1 MSQRHVCRRLV
12 LGFSLL
18 GFLAGAG
25 CASGPSVRTS
35 YDQGV
40 DFTRFRTFGFFQPLG
55 TDRAGYRS
63 LVSQQLMSATQREL
77 QARGLQRA
85 DSDPDLLVNFNANL
99 DQRLRIT
106 QTPARPIGGFYGH
119 RRGFYSTWPMYQE
132 TQIRQYTQGTL
143 VVDVVDAARRQLVW
157 EGVAVRRVTERT
169 EQNLGPVLDQVV
181 AEMFEQFPLRP
192 ATSDID

>member
-18 GFLAGAG
+18 GFLAVAG

-63 LVSQQLMSATQREL
+63 FVSQQLMSATQREL

-99 DQRLRIT
+99 DQRLRVT
-106 QTPARPIGGFYGH
+106 WTPASTSIGGFYGH
-119 RRGFYSTWPMYQE
+119 RGRFYSTWPMYQQ
-132 TQIRQYTQGTL
+132 TQIHQYTQGTL

-157 EGVAVRRVTERT
+157 EGLAVGRVTERT
-169 EQNLGPVLDQVV
+169 EQNLRPVLDQVV

-192 ATSDID
+192 R

>member
-1 MSQRHVCRRLV
+1 VSQRHVCRRLV

-18 GFLAGAG
+18 GFLAVAG

-63 LVSQQLMSATQREL
+63 LVSQQLMSAAQREL

-99 DQRLRIT
+99 DQRLRVT
-106 QTPARPIGGFYGH
+106 QTPVSTSIRGFYGH
-119 RRGFYSTWPMYQE
+119 RGRFYSTWPMYQQ
-132 TQIRQYTQGTL
+132 TQIHQYTQGTL

-157 EGVAVRRVTERT
+157 EGLAVGRVTERT

-181 AEMFEQFPLRP
+181 AEIFEQFPLRSSP
-192 ATSDID
+192 ALQ